1 MAVLMCIRVI
11 ALFSI
16 LPGVQL
22 QTPELRNGVSSCARP
37 SQDIFGSFDSAGSD
51 DGIVARNFG
60 TGDEGGTL
68 QTVRIVAV
76 NVVCEAS
83 GLTRDSLSSISAIVE
98 YECLDNGCGGMNMIF
113 TDQYRLDC
121 IEDSGV
127 ASFSGVTSG
136 NVRTAAADGVVGNLT
151 TPLDVQCS
159 QCVFPTALRPSDP
172 ASYCLGNLIVYITCP
187 MPHAHCGTHAQ

>member
-1 MAVLMCIRVI
+1 MAVLMCIGVI

-22 QTPELRNGVSSCARP
+22 QTPTLRNGVSSCARP

-51 DGIVARNFG
+51 GGIVARYFG
-60 TGDEGGTL
+60 AGDGGETPE
-68 QTVRIVAV
+68 TVRIVAV
-76 NVVCEAS
+76 NMVCEAS
-83 GLTRDSLSSISAIVE
+83 GLTNDSLSSISAIVQ
-98 YECLDNGCGGMNMIF
+98 YECLDSGCGGMNMIF

-127 ASFSGVTSG
+127 TSFSSVVNG
-136 NVRTAAADGVVGNLT
+136 NVRTAAADGVVGTLT

-159 QCVFPTALRPSDP
+159 QCVSPTALRLSDP
-172 ASYCLGNLIVYITCP
+172 ASYCLGNCISNLYT
-187 MPHAHCGTHAQ
+187 